1 MSDATSK
8 LTYTVQAARVDAH
21 GSLVQ
26 CKDAS
31 ITLDTDLAGRRD
43 AFNPAE
49 LLLAALAA
57 CMLKGIER
65 VAPMLHFGLRGVTV
79 RVTAIRQDVPPKLES
94 IRYEIRLN
102 TDEPEQRIA
111 LLHANVRKY
120 GTVFN
125 TVAPGTDLQGTM
137 ERGPPTGP

>member
-1 MSDATSK
+1 MSHATPK
-8 LTYTVQAARVDAH
+8 LTYTVQGARIDAH

-65 VAPMLHFGLRGVTV
+65 VTPMLHFRMRGV
-79 RVTAIRQDVPPKLES
+79 RIRLTAIRQDVPPKLES
-94 IRYEIRLN
+94 IRYEIRLD

-137 ERGPPTGP
+137 ERVSPTGL